1 MVEMAG
7 LRSYPL
13 PRCQWRPPGASTVL
27 HPRIGGAAANGK
39 DIRTGNAIA
48 GMCRCLTRQLD
59 PDQRITTAAAA
70 PKPGNKYGAM
80 TQADPS
86 PGSAG
91 LPCAASGVMTSS
103 RALACATRSAPSG
116 GVSTDGE
123 RGRDSPHA
131 SAVAIIKDRP
141 GSRSLPMLLSPG
153 HCYARSLMMALF
165 PGHSDCRG
173 TARRSVLAGVGTLL
187 VLAVPASPS
196 TARLVCAHYQF
207 NGCHRCR

>member
-1 MVEMAG
+1 M
-7 LRSYPL
+7 
-13 PRCQWRPPGASTVL
+13 T
-27 HPRIGGAAANGK
+27 
-39 DIRTGNAIA
+39 
-48 GMCRCLTRQLD
+48 

-80 TQADPS
+80 AQADPS

-91 LPCAASGVMTSS
+91 LPCAASSVMTSS

-153 HCYARSLMMALF
+153 HCCARSLMMALF
-165 PGHSDCRG
+165 PGHSYCRG
-173 TARRSVLAGVGTLL
+173 TARGSVHAGSDTLL
-187 VLAVPASPS
+187 FLVVPTSSGIALPVDAHSPCRS
-196 TARLVCAHYQF
+196 RLPVPVE
-207 NGCHRCR
+207 GCHRCR